1 MEVYQMALFK
11 SSNPEKNLQREI
23 ETAKAN
29 RQRLSAKLAECEEAI
44 TRQATLAKECAV
56 SGDDAALDVAEAS
69 LRAAQDRAATLKTAL
84 LDVDQRLAEL
94 EQSKAE
100 MADRKLRAE
109 TAAEVELLARDLAE
123 LAAEFD
129 NAATRLSECT
139 RRVVPIVI
147 DGHGLNNFAGI
158 CRSDV
163 PPAVTMLTT
172 LLHAYA
178 DDVLAGRAPAALPRC
193 AEETSAQVPA
203 PALPLKEPHF
213 TYRPVKEGPP
223 TFKGFVGGKS

>member
-1 MEVYQMALFK
+1 MALFK

-29 RQRLSAKLAECEEAI
+29 RQRMSAKLAECEQAM
-44 TRQATLAKECAV
+44 TRQAALAKDYAV
-56 SGDDAALDVAEAS
+56 GGDDAALDVAEGS

-94 EQSKAE
+94 EQSKTE
-100 MADRKLRAE
+100 KVDRKLRAE
-109 TAAEVELLARDLAE
+109 TAAEVEALARDFAE
-123 LAAEFD
+123 RAAAFD
-129 NAATRLSECT
+129 NAATSLSECT
-139 RRVVPIVI
+139 RRVVPLVI

-178 DDVLAGRAPAALPRC
+178 DDVLSGRAPAALPRPDDP
-193 AEETSAQVPA
+193 ALVQAPA
-203 PALPLKEPHF
+203 PAVPSEEHF
-213 TYRPVKEGPP
+213 TYGPAVKARAAYQYPSTER
-223 TFKGFVGGKS
+223 

>member
-1 MEVYQMALFK
+1 MALFK
-11 SSNPEKNLQREI
+11 SSSPEKNLLREI
-23 ETAKAN
+23 DAATAN

-44 TRQATLAKECAV
+44 TRQTTLAKDFAV
-56 SGDDAALDVAEAS
+56 SGDDAALDVAETS
-69 LRAAQDRAATLKTAL
+69 LRAAQDRAVTLKTAL

-100 MADRKLRAE
+100 MADRKVRAE
-109 TAAEVELLARDLAE
+109 TAAEVELLARDLAK

-129 NAATRLSECT
+129 DAATRLSVCT
-139 RRVVPIVI
+139 RRVVPLVI
-147 DGHGLNNFAGI
+147 DAHGLNNFAGI

-172 LLHAYA
+172 LLRTYA
-178 DDVLAGRAPAALPRC
+178 DDVLSGRAPATLPLC
-193 AEETSAQVPA
+193 ADETSAQVPT
-203 PALPLKEPHF
+203 PALTPQEPHF
-213 TYRPVKEGPP
+213 TYRPIKEGPP